1 MCASQKVQTLRLP
14 NPSGPVTP
22 FSCILLVFLSMISPL
37 SAWTWAKHPT
47 SAQYSKKELNFE
59 IFYKIYENF

>member
-1 MCASQKVQTLRLP
+1 MQTKKLNYFKLP

-47 SAQYSKKELNFE
+47 SAQYSKKNLYFE
-59 IFYKIYENF
+59 FFNKIYEIV